1 MRPAFFIFLTSLFSS
16 FYADET
22 ASLLF
27 NGNCI
32 TCHKETKSVSAPS
45 MVELRKVYMSA
56 FDNKK
61 DFVDYMSKWVA
72 DPKRETSLMDKWV
85 KKYELMPHLG
95 FDEDTLREISAY
107 IYDTDFASRGGR
119 YWSK

>member
-1 MRPAFFIFLTSLFSS
+1 MKLTFLLTLLSFFSLS
-16 FYADET
+16 FADDT
-22 ASLLF
+22 GSLLF

-45 MVELRKVYMSA
+45 MVELKKVYIDA
-56 FDNKK
+56 FSNKD

-72 DPKRETSLMDKWV
+72 NPKSETSLMDKWI

-107 IYDTDFASRGGR
+107 IYETDFSTRGGR
-119 YWSK
+119 YWSH